1 MWGVPSL
8 PCQMSN
14 ALKGLFLEFVSKRA
28 EKESY
33 PETIL
38 SLSPQYGAS

>member
-8 PCQMSN
+8 PCQIST
-14 ALKGLFLEFVSKRA
+14 ALKGHFLEFVSKRA
-28 EKESY
+28 EKEFY

-38 SLSPQYGAS
+38 SLSPQDGAS